1 MPAATS
7 RPTLLDVAR
16 AAGVSRATASRV
28 LAGQTTVDPALAGR
42 VLTAARE
49 LDYRTN
55 TAARALRSGA
65 SGSVAVIVPNSELD
79 GLSGPFVGAPL
90 RGATTTLVA
99 HSLQPVLL
107 LDDGREPS
115 PLLRYLTSGHVEGAV
130 VILQRESEAL
140 FRQLRG
146 LPVPVVYVGR
156 PSADLAEGDMFVD
169 SDNYGGARLAA
180 RALLE
185 GGRRRIATIAGPG
198 PYLPATERLRGF
210 TDELAAW
217 GVPPGPVARGDFTMA
232 SGSGAMAQLLR
243 RAPDLDGLF
252 SQSDLM
258 AVGAIRVLSASGRH
272 VPDDVAVVGFDDTVV
287 AATSD
292 PPLTSVRQPLQEMGA
307 IAAGL
312 VVRALGG
319 AVGVEPQHV
328 VVETTLTVRES
339 V

>member
-1 MPAATS
+1 M
-7 RPTLLDVAR
+7 
-16 AAGVSRATASRV
+16 SRATASRV
-28 LAGQTTVDPALAGR
+28 LAGRTTVDPELAGR
-42 VLTAARE
+42 VLEAAGR

-65 SGSVAVIVPNSELD
+65 SGSVAVVIPTSELD

-99 HSLQPVLL
+99 RSLQPVLL
-107 LDDGREPS
+107 LDDGRDSS

-146 LPVPVVYVGR
+146 IPLPVVYVGR
-156 PSADLAEGDMFVD
+156 PSSDLADGDMFVD
-169 SDNYGGARLAA
+169 SDNYGGARLAT

-185 GGRRRIATIAGPG
+185 GGRRRIATIAGPL

-217 GVPPGPVARGDFTMA
+217 DVAPGPVARGDFTMA
-232 SGSGAMAQLLR
+232 SGSAATAQLLR
-243 RAPDLDGLF
+243 RSPGVDGIF

-258 AVGAIRVLSASGRH
+258 AVGALRVLAASGRH
-272 VPDDVAVVGFDDTVV
+272 VPEDVSIVGFDDTVV

-312 VVRALGG
+312 VVSALGG
-319 AVGVEPQHV
+319 GPVEPPHV
-328 VVETTLTVRES
+328 VVETTLTVRDS

>member
-1 MPAATS
+1 M
-7 RPTLLDVAR
+7 
-16 AAGVSRATASRV
+16 SRATASRV
-28 LAGQTTVDPALAGR
+28 LAGRTTVDAELSSR
-42 VLTAARE
+42 VLAAADR

-65 SGSVAVIVPNSELD
+65 SGSVAVVVPNSELD

-90 RGATTTLVA
+90 RGATTALVT

-107 LDDGREPS
+107 LDDGRDPG

-140 FRQLRG
+140 FRRLRG

-156 PSADLAEGDMFVD
+156 PSADLADGDMFVD
-169 SDNYGGARLAA
+169 SDNYGGARLAT

-185 GGRRRIATIAGPG
+185 GGRRRIATIGGPL
-198 PYLPATERLRGF
+198 PYFPAAERLRGF

-217 GVPPGPVARGDFTMA
+217 GVAPGPVARGDFTMA
-232 SGSGAMAQLLR
+232 SGSAAAAQLLR
-243 RAPDLDGLF
+243 RSPGLDGIF

-258 AVGAIRVLSASGRH
+258 AVGALRVLAASGRH
-272 VPDDVAVVGFDDTVV
+272 VPQDVSVVGFDDTVV

-292 PPLTSVRQPLQEMGA
+292 PPLTSVRQPLQEMGS
-307 IAAGL
+307 IAADM

-319 AVGVEPQHV
+319 EAVEPEHIA
-328 VVETTLTVRES
+328 VETTLTVRES